1 MKRIVSVW
9 LPQWPI
15 ERLKRHQ
22 PGVVPDDKP
31 FALVAGG
38 AHGIRITAVNIR
50 AAGEGLRVGMS
61 LADARAAVPFL
72 VSHPAEPERDAQ
84 ALERLALWLGR
95 YGPARNVEG
104 PDGIW
109 IDTTGVAHLF
119 GGEAAL
125 LQDLVRRL
133 SSFGITAR
141 AGLASTPG
149 AAYALARFATRRS
162 VLAPAGE
169 AQTAAALAALPIAAL
184 RLSLETVVVLKRLG
198 LARIGQLAEL
208 PRTSL
213 ERRFSS
219 VASSRSRT
227 THARTEQAKAKELA
241 DAVLVRLDQALG
253 RTGEPRAA
261 LGDPPVLSE
270 RRSWGE
276 PLISSDALLCE
287 INELA
292 GDLSRSLKAA
302 GLGAR
307 RIALHLFRA
316 DGTIAHAEAGLA
328 QASAE
333 AAHFMQLLNDK
344 LAAVDA
350 GFGIDVAVLDAVL
363 AEPLDAEQTTLGR
376 AGAVPERAIA
386 ALIDRLA
393 NRLGAKNV
401 FRLAPRAS
409 HLPERATV
417 RTAPLAPASDPAAL
431 AGSLPGERPF
441 LLLSPPEPITVMAEV
456 PDGPPMRFTWRRVAY
471 AVAKAAGPERIA
483 PEWWRHLAH
492 PDAEISIPADDGLA
506 GEIVDPAARE
516 RTRDYYVAETG
527 DGARFWMFRE
537 GFYGAS
543 DAGGAPR
550 WFLHG
555 LF

>member
-15 ERLKRHQ
+15 ERLKRHR
-22 PGVVPDDKP
+22 PGAVPDDKP

-38 AHGIRITAVNIR
+38 AHGIRVTAVNIR
-50 AAGEGLRVGMS
+50 AAREGLRVGLS
-61 LADARAAVPFL
+61 LADARAAVPSL
-72 VSHPAEPERDAQ
+72 VSHPAEAERDAQ
-84 ALERLALWLGR
+84 AIQRLALWLGR
-95 YGPARNVEG
+95 YGPSRHVEG
-104 PDGIW
+104 CDGVW

-125 LQDLVRRL
+125 LEDLVQRL
-133 SSFGITAR
+133 SGFGITAR
-141 AGLASTPG
+141 AGLADTPG
-149 AAYALARFATRRS
+149 AAYALARFATTRRRT
-162 VLAPAGE
+162 VMAPAGE
-169 AQTAAALAALPIAAL
+169 VQTATALAGLPVAAL
-184 RLSLETVVVLKRLG
+184 RLSQETVVLLKRLG
-198 LARIGQLAEL
+198 LAQIGQLTQL

-219 VASSRSRT
+219 EASSRSRAGQT
-227 THARTEQAKAKELA
+227 KAKALA

-253 RTGEPRAA
+253 RQAEPRAA

-276 PLISSDALLCE
+276 PLISSEALVSE
-287 INELA
+287 IGALA
-292 GDLSRSLKAA
+292 GDLSRALKTA

-307 RIALHLFRA
+307 RIALHLYRA

-328 QASAE
+328 KASAE
-333 AAHFMQLLNDK
+333 AAHFVQLLDDK
-344 LAAVDA
+344 LSAIDA
-350 GFGIDVAVLDAVL
+350 GFGVDVAVLDAVL
-363 AEPLDAEQTTLGR
+363 AEPLDAEQATLGR
-376 AGAVPERAIA
+376 AGAVPEQAVA
-386 ALIDRLA
+386 ALVDRLA

-409 HLPERATV
+409 HLPERATM
-417 RTAPLAPASDPAAL
+417 RTAPLAPISDPAAL
-431 AGSLPGERPF
+431 PGAPPGERPF
-441 LLLSPPEPITVMAEV
+441 LLLSPPEPISVMAEV

-492 PDAEISIPADDGLA
+492 PDADVPAPADDGL
-506 GEIVDPAARE
+506 GGDIIDPAARE

-527 DGARFWMFRE
+527 DGARFWMYRE
-537 GFYGAS
+537 GFYGVA

-550 WFLHG
+550 WFLQG

>member
-15 ERLKRHQ
+15 ERLARHR
-22 PGVVPDDKP
+22 PGVAPDDKP
-31 FALVAGG
+31 FALVTGG

-50 AAGEGLRVGMS
+50 AAREGLRVGMS
-61 LADARAAVPFL
+61 LADARAAVPSL
-72 VSHPAEPERDAQ
+72 VSHPAEAERDAQ

-95 YGPARNVEG
+95 YGPSRNVEG
-104 PDGIW
+104 CDGVW

-125 LQDLVRRL
+125 LENLVRRL
-133 SSFGITAR
+133 AGFGITAR
-141 AGLASTPG
+141 AGLADTPG
-149 AAYALARFATRRS
+149 TAYALARFATTRRRT
-162 VLAPAGE
+162 VMAPAGE
-169 AQTAAALAALPIAAL
+169 AQTAAALAGLPVAAL
-184 RLSLETVVVLKRLG
+184 RLSQETVVLLKRLG
-198 LARIGQLAEL
+198 LAQIGQLAEL

-219 VASSRSRT
+219 EASSRSR
-227 THARTEQAKAKELA
+227 AGQAKTKALA

-253 RTGEPRAA
+253 RQAEPRAA

-276 PLISSDALLCE
+276 PLISSEALVSE
-287 INELA
+287 IGALA
-292 GDLSRSLKAA
+292 GDLSRALKAA

-307 RIALHLFRA
+307 RIALHLYRA

-328 QASAE
+328 RASAE
-333 AAHFMQLLNDK
+333 ATHFMQLLDNK
-344 LAAVDA
+344 LAAIDA

-363 AEPLDAEQTTLGR
+363 AEPLDAEQATLGR
-376 AGAVPERAIA
+376 AGAIPEQAIA
-386 ALIDRLA
+386 ALVDRLA

-417 RTAPLAPASDPAAL
+417 RTALLAPVADPAAML
-431 AGSLPGERPF
+431 GSPPGERPF
-441 LLLSPPEPITVMAEV
+441 LLLSPPEPISAMAEV

-471 AVAKAAGPERIA
+471 AVVKAAGPERIA

-492 PDAEISIPADDGLA
+492 PDAGLMPADDGL
-506 GEIVDPAARE
+506 GGDTLNPAARE
-516 RTRDYYVAETG
+516 KTRDYYVAETS
-527 DGARFWMFRE
+527 DGARFWMYRE
-537 GFYGAS
+537 GFYGAA

>member
-15 ERLKRHQ
+15 ERLKRHR
-22 PGVVPDDKP
+22 PGAVPDDQP

-50 AAGEGLRVGMS
+50 AAREGLRMGMS
-61 LADARAAVPFL
+61 LADARAAVPGL
-72 VSHPAEPERDAQ
+72 VSYAAEPERDAQ
-84 ALERLALWLGR
+84 SLERLALWLGR
-95 YGPARNVEG
+95 YGPSRNVEG
-104 PDGIW
+104 SDGVW
-109 IDTTGVAHLF
+109 LDTMGVAHLF

-125 LQDLVRRL
+125 LKDLVRRL
-133 SSFGITAR
+133 AGFGITAR
-141 AGLASTPG
+141 VGLADTPG
-149 AAYALARFATRRS
+149 AAYALARFATARRDA
-162 VLAPAGE
+162 VMAPAGE
-169 AQTAAALAALPIAAL
+169 AQTAVALAEIPVAAL
-184 RLSLETVVVLKRLG
+184 RLSAETVVLLRRLG
-198 LARIGQLAEL
+198 LARIGQLTEI

-219 VASSRSRT
+219 EASSRSR
-227 THARTEQAKAKELA
+227 AGQAKAKALA

-253 RTGEPRAA
+253 RQAEPRAT
-261 LGDPPVLSE
+261 LREPPVLSE

-276 PLISSDALLCE
+276 PLISSDALVSE
-287 INELA
+287 ISALA
-292 GDLSRSLKAA
+292 EDLSRSLQAA

-307 RIALHLFRA
+307 RIALHLYRA
-316 DGTIAHAEAGLA
+316 DGTIAHVEAGLA
-328 QASAE
+328 RASAE
-333 AAHFMQLLNDK
+333 AAHFMNLLDDK
-344 LAAVDA
+344 LAAIDA
-350 GFGIDVAVLDAVL
+350 GFGIDVAVLDAAL
-363 AEPLDAEQTTLGR
+363 AETLDAEQAALGR
-376 AGAVPERAIA
+376 AGAAPERAIA

-409 HLPERATV
+409 HLPERAAV
-417 RTAPLAPASDPAAL
+417 RTAPLAPLADPAAML
-431 AGSLPGERPF
+431 GCSPGERPF

-492 PDAEISIPADDGLA
+492 PDADAPAPADDGL
-506 GEIVDPAARE
+506 GGDIIDPTARE
-516 RTRDYYVAETG
+516 KTRDYYVVETG
-527 DGARFWMFRE
+527 DGARFWMYRE
-537 GFYGAS
+537 GFYGVA

-550 WFLHG
+550 WHLHG

>member
-1 MKRIVSVW
+1 
-9 LPQWPI
+9 
-15 ERLKRHQ
+15 
-22 PGVVPDDKP
+22 VPDDKP
-31 FALVAGG
+31 FALVTGG
-38 AHGIRITAVNIR
+38 AQGIRITAVNIR
-50 AAGEGLRVGMS
+50 AAREGLRVGMS
-61 LADARAAVPFL
+61 LADARAAVPSL
-72 VSHPAEPERDAQ
+72 VSHPAEAERDAQ

-95 YGPARNVEG
+95 YGPSRNVEG
-104 PDGIW
+104 CDGVW

-125 LQDLVRRL
+125 LENLVRRL
-133 SSFGITAR
+133 AGFGITAR
-141 AGLASTPG
+141 AGLADTPG
-149 AAYALARFATRRS
+149 AAYALARFATTRRRT
-162 VLAPAGE
+162 VMAPAGE
-169 AQTAAALAALPIAAL
+169 AQTAAALAGLPVAAL
-184 RLSLETVVVLKRLG
+184 RLSQETVVLLKRLG
-198 LARIGQLAEL
+198 LAHIGQLVEL

-219 VASSRSRT
+219 EASSRSR
-227 THARTEQAKAKELA
+227 AGQAKTKALA

-253 RTGEPRAA
+253 RQTEPRAA

-276 PLISSDALLCE
+276 PLISSEALVSE
-287 INELA
+287 IGALA
-292 GDLSRSLKAA
+292 GDLSRALKAA

-307 RIALHLFRA
+307 RIALHLYRA

-328 QASAE
+328 RASAE
-333 AAHFMQLLNDK
+333 AAHFMQLLDNK
-344 LAAVDA
+344 LEAIDA

-363 AEPLDAEQTTLGR
+363 AEPLDAEQATLGR
-376 AGAVPERAIA
+376 AGAIPEQAIA
-386 ALIDRLA
+386 ALVDRLA

-417 RTAPLAPASDPAAL
+417 RTALLAPVADPAAMP
-431 AGSLPGERPF
+431 GSPPGERPF
-441 LLLSPPEPITVMAEV
+441 LLLSPPEPISAMAEV

-471 AVAKAAGPERIA
+471 AVVKAAGPERIA

-492 PDAEISIPADDGLA
+492 PDADAPTPADDGL
-506 GEIVDPAARE
+506 GGDTLDPAARE
-516 RTRDYYVAETG
+516 KTRDYYIAETS
-527 DGARFWMFRE
+527 DGARFWMYRE
-537 GFYGAS
+537 GFYGAA